1 MSQKP
6 DRKKRTPAGIKTS
19 MPDSAL
25 VIRLAVASVIFAVAL
40 IINMPDFLGIILLV
54 LSAAVA
60 GYDVVSKIP
69 SCVEAGD
76 YFATP
81 VVVSLI
87 AALSFFV
94 GFSVEGASL
103 LILYQIGL
111 LLIAY
116 AEERTRKSAV

>member
-54 LSAAVA
+54 LSA
-60 GYDVVSKIP
+60 
-69 SCVEAGD
+69 
-76 YFATP
+76 
-81 VVVSLI
+81 
-87 AALSFFV
+87 
-94 GFSVEGASL
+94 
-103 LILYQIGL
+103 LYIQNL
-111 LLIAY
+111 K
-116 AEERTRKSAV
+116 TRRN